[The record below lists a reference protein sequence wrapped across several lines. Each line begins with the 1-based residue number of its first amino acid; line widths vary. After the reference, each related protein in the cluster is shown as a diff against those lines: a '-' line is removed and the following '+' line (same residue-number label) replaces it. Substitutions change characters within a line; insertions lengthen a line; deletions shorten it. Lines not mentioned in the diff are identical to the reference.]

1 MDGGLRSARGGRQ
14 CQGQRCEHEVS
25 TDLLAVG
32 YLTTTHRAGRDAQV
46 DLSRAVGL
54 DRGVSRL
61 DQFRRLSEEFAK
73 SWESVRYE
81 ADAFIEA
88 GEHVVTPFTNRL
100 LGRDGVEVQARG
112 TWLWTI
118 RDGVITRLC
127 LYQELQDA
135 LGAAGLSE

>member
-1 MDGGLRSARGGRQ
+1 MVALGLLSDTAQAMSQENVEIVKAALTAANRGDWQ
-14 CQGQRCEHEVS
+14 FK
-25 TDLLAVG
+25 D
-32 YLTTTHRAGRDAQV
+32 AGRDAEV

-54 DRGVSRL
+54 DRGVYRI
-61 DQFRRLSEEFAK
+61 DQFRRLAEKFGK

-81 ADAFIEA
+81 ADEFIDA
-88 GEHVVTPFTNRL
+88 GEYVVTPFTNRL

-135 LGAAGLSE
+135 LKAAGLSE